1 MKKITI
7 GWANPPPKKD
17 ATYSEIVTDIMSV
30 DMNRSSNQTQTG
42 MSGTLYGVFCV
53 RGIEFLRESLA
64 NRSFHLT
71 RHVVERADKYLRE
84 KSMGSMR
91 TIGYNNHDPPKYP
104 EIHAEEHEVIT
115 SLLEF
120 RKYLWG
126 HLDVTQVVE
135 VGFNKQGD
143 WCKTAYVVPF
153 ETVNLADGKPRN
165 RFLFFA
171 LGNDGGL
178 KTVNIHPLPKIPTNV
193 KVRSVENSKWETTQS
208 AEGDLVIRLGTLL
221 KDGPQEGGGSVKDG
235 GVPKQTA

>member
-1 MKKITI
+1 MKKISI

-17 ATYSEIVTDIMSV
+17 AMYPEIVTDVMSV
-30 DMNRSSNQTQTG
+30 DTNRSSRPAPSTG
-42 MSGTLYGVFCV
+42 MPGTLYDMFCV
-53 RGIEFLRESLA
+53 RGTEFLRESLA
-64 NRSFHLT
+64 NHTFHLT
-71 RHVVERADKYLRE
+71 RHVVERADRYLRE

-91 TIGYNNHDPPKYP
+91 AIGYTNHDPPKYR
-104 EIHAEEHEVIT
+104 EIYAEEHGVVT

-126 HLDVTQVVE
+126 YLDVVEVVE

-153 ETVNLADGKPRN
+153 ETAVKEEGDKPRN

-178 KTVNIHPLPKIPTNV
+178 KTVNVHPLPKIPTNA
-193 KVRSVENSKWETTQS
+193 KVRSVENSVWETTQS
-208 AEGDLVIRLGTLL
+208 EGGDLVVRLGIVSGNCVQ
-221 KDGPQEGGGSVKDG
+221 K
-235 GVPKQTA
+235 